1 MHPTINIAIKAARKA
16 GDIIIRYHNQIDN
29 LNIENKATNDYV
41 SEVDKLAESAI
52 INEIKK
58 AFPSHAILGEETGN
72 IIGDDDYQW
81 IIDPLDGTTNY
92 LHGFPQY
99 AISIAL
105 YEKKIPTHAVVYDPF
120 KEELFSASQGEGAF
134 LNSQRI
140 RVSNALGFNNSLI
153 GTGFPYT
160 NFDHLNTYA
169 EMFKSIAPKVAGIR
183 RAGSAALDL
192 AYVASGRLDGFW
204 EIDLSIW
211 DIAAGTLL
219 ITEAGGFI
227 GDFTGSP
234 KFLESG
240 NVVAGNEKV
249 YKEIL
254 KELKPH
260 LTKELI

>member
-1 MHPTINIAIKAARKA
+1 
-16 GDIIIRYHNQIDN
+16 
-29 LNIENKATNDYV
+29 
-41 SEVDKLAESAI
+41 
-52 INEIKK
+52 
-58 AFPSHAILGEETGN
+58 
-72 IIGDDDYQW
+72 
-81 IIDPLDGTTNY
+81 
-92 LHGFPQY
+92 
-99 AISIAL
+99 
-105 YEKKIPTHAVVYDPF
+105 
-120 KEELFSASQGEGAF
+120 
-134 LNSQRI
+134 
-140 RVSNALGFNNSLI
+140 
-153 GTGFPYT
+153 
-160 NFDHLNTYA
+160 
-169 EMFKSIAPKVAGIR
+169 MFKSIAPKVAGIR

-260 LTKELI
+260 LTKDLI

>member
-72 IIGDDDYQW
+72 IIGDDDYKW

-120 KEELFSASQGEGAF
+120 KEELFSASKGEGAF

-140 RVSNALGFNNSLI
+140 RVSIALGFNNSLI